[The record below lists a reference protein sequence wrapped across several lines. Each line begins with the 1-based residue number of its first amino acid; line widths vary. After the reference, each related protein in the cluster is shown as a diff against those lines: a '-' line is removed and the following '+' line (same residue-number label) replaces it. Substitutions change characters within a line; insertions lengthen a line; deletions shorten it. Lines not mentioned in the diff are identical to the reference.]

1 MNTNPTSRT
10 VAVAIAVGL
19 LAAAGGYGVAT
30 WRQQGGAATQAAAG
44 AALPAASAVAGRQV
58 LYWYD
63 PMKPEARFDKP
74 GRSPFMDMDLVP
86 RYADEAAA
94 AGAGGVAINAR
105 LTQSLGMRLATVTRE
120 SINSGVE
127 ATGTLGFNERDV
139 AIVQTRTAGF
149 VEKVYARAPGD
160 VVAAG
165 APLVDVLVPEWAG
178 AQREFLAVRAT
189 GDTALTAA
197 VRQRL
202 LLLGMGEAL
211 VTAIERSGQPRPVM
225 TLTSPI
231 GGVIQ
236 ELMVRQGMALAPM
249 MTLARINGLSTLW
262 LEAAVP
268 EVHAALLAVG
278 RPVQARFAA
287 YPGEVFSGRIAAVLP
302 EANRETR
309 TLRVRIELPNKG
321 GKLRA
326 GMYAQATLAGAAE
339 SALVVPSEAVIR
351 TGRRALVFVAGGEGG
366 RYTPVDV
373 ELGREVGGRLV
384 ILKGLSEGQQ
394 VVASGQFLVD
404 SEASVTGVIGRT
416 AAAPVAVA
424 SAATTPAVSTAPA
437 LHQTL
442 GVVRA
447 LAADEI
453 ELDHEPVPALKWPAM
468 TMPFALKS
476 PALLQGLTVGDRVR
490 FGFRQGPSGVVIEQ
504 IEKLAAA
511 AAASASTATMPG
523 MRK

>member
-1 MNTNPTSRT
+1 MNPNTSSRTLT
-10 VAVAIAVGL
+10 VAVIVGL
-19 LAAAGGYGVAT
+19 LAAAGGYGIAVWRGPGTAT
-30 WRQQGGAATQAAAG
+30 HE
-44 AALPAASAVAGRQV
+44 AASAAAPASSATPGRQV

-63 PMKPEARFDKP
+63 PMKPDARFDKP

-86 RYADEAAA
+86 RYADED
-94 AGAGGVAINAR
+94 AGAGGVAISPR

-120 SINSGVE
+120 PIASGVE
-127 ATGTLGFNERDV
+127 AVGTLGFNERDV

-178 AQREFLAVRAT
+178 AQREYLAVRTT
-189 GDTALTAA
+189 GEKALTAA
-197 VRQRL
+197 ARQRL
-202 LLLGMGEAL
+202 LLLGMGDAL
-211 VTAIERSGQPRPVM
+211 VAEVERSGQPRPVM
-225 TLTSPI
+225 TITSPI

-249 MTLARINGLSTLW
+249 MTLARVNGLGTLW

-268 EVHAALLAVG
+268 EAQAALLGLG

-287 YPGEVFSGRIAAVLP
+287 WPGEVFDGRIAAVLP

-326 GMYAQATLAGAAE
+326 GLYAQATLAGAPE

-351 TGRRALVFVAGGEGG
+351 TGQRAMVFVAGAEAG

-384 ILKGLSEGQQ
+384 VLKGLSEGQQ

-404 SEASVTGVIGRT
+404 SEASLSGAVART
-416 AAAPVAVA
+416 AAAPPAAASTPA
-424 SAATTPAVSTAPA
+424 SAAAPA
-437 LHQTL
+437 LYEVNA
-442 GVVRA
+442 VVESVEGA
-447 LAADEI
+447 EI
-453 ELDHEPVPALKWPAM
+453 SVEHEPVPALKWPAM
-468 TMPFALKS
+468 SMPFALRS
-476 PALLQGLTVGDRVR
+476 PALGQGLKAGDKVR
-490 FGFRQGPSGVVIEQ
+490 LRFSAEGSGPVVHQ
-504 IEKLAAA
+504 IDRLPAAA
-511 AAASASTATMPG
+511 TPG
-523 MRK
+523 KKP

>member
-1 MNTNPTSRT
+1 MNTNTTSRT
-10 VAVAIAVGL
+10 VAVAAVVGL

-30 WRQQGGAATQAAAG
+30 WRQHGDAGANATAGAAMPAAG
-44 AALPAASAVAGRQV
+44 ADSTRAV

-63 PMKPEARFDKP
+63 PMKPDARFDKP

-86 RYADEAAA
+86 RYADEGGA
-94 AGAGGVAINAR
+94 AGGVQINPR

-120 SINSGVE
+120 SIASGVE
-127 ATGTLGFNERDV
+127 AVGTLGFNERDV
-139 AIVQTRTAGF
+139 AILQTRTAGF

-189 GDTALTAA
+189 GESALTSAA
-197 VRQRL
+197 RQRL

-211 VTAIERSGQPRPVM
+211 VAEVERTGEPRPLM
-225 TLTSPI
+225 TLRSPI
-231 GGVIQ
+231 GGVIT

-249 MTLARINGLSTLW
+249 MTLARINGLGTLW

-326 GMYAQATLAGAAE
+326 GLYAQATLAGAAE

-351 TGRRALVFVAGGEGG
+351 TGQRAMVFVAGGEPG

-373 ELGREVGGRLV
+373 ELGREVGSRLV
-384 ILKGLSEGQQ
+384 VLKGLSEGQQ

-404 SEASVTGVIGRT
+404 SEASLSGAVGRT
-416 AAAPVAVA
+416 AAEPA
-424 SAATTPAVSTAPA
+424 SAAASAAAMVLHDVNAVVESVEGA
-437 LHQTL
+437 
-442 GVVRA
+442 
-447 LAADEI
+447 EI
-453 ELDHEPVPALKWPAM
+453 SVEHEPVPALKWPAM
-468 TMPFALKS
+468 SMPFALKS
-476 PALLQGLTVGDRVR
+476 PALGQGLKAGDKVR
-490 FGFRQGPSGVVIEQ
+490 LRFSAEGSGPVVHEIQ
-504 IEKLAAA
+504 RLPAAA
-511 AAASASTATMPG
+511 APQG
-523 MRK
+523 GKP

>member
-1 MNTNPTSRT
+1 MNTNTSSRT
-10 VAVAIAVGL
+10 LIVAAVVGL
-19 LAAAGGYGVAT
+19 LAAAGGYGVAV
-30 WRQQGGAATQAAAG
+30 WRGQGGAAHDTPS
-44 AALPAASAVAGRQV
+44 AALPASGASAGRQV

-63 PMKPEARFDKP
+63 PMKPDARFDKP

-86 RYADEAAA
+86 RYADEGDA
-94 AGAGGVAINAR
+94 AGGVKINPT

-120 SINSGVE
+120 SIASGVE
-127 ATGTLGFNERDV
+127 AVGTLGFNERDV
-139 AIVQTRTAGF
+139 AVLQTRTAGF

-189 GDTALTAA
+189 GETALTAA
-197 VRQRL
+197 ARQRL

-211 VTAIERSGQPRPVM
+211 VAEVERSGQPRPVM

-231 GGVIQ
+231 AGVIQ

-268 EVHAALLAVG
+268 EVHAALLGLG

-287 YPGEVFSGRIAAVLP
+287 WPGEVFDGRIAAVLP

-339 SALVVPSEAVIR
+339 SALVVPGEAVIR
-351 TGRRALVFVAGGEGG
+351 TGQRTMVFVAGGEPG

-373 ELGREVGGRLV
+373 TLGREVGGKLV
-384 ILKGLSEGQQ
+384 ILKGLTEGQQ

-404 SEASVTGVIGRT
+404 SEASLSGAVART
-416 AAAPVAVA
+416 AAPA
-424 SAATTPAVSTAPA
+424 SAPAAAAGPL
-437 LHQTL
+437 LHEVNA
-442 GVVRA
+442 VVESVEGA
-447 LAADEI
+447 EI
-453 ELDHEPVPALKWPAM
+453 SVQHEPVPALKWPAM
-468 TMPFALKS
+468 SMPFALKS
-476 PALLQGLTVGDRVR
+476 PALGQGLKAGDKVR
-490 FGFRQGPSGVVIEQ
+490 LRFSAEGAGPVVHDVQ
-504 IEKLAAA
+504 RLPAAA
-511 AAASASTATMPG
+511 APQG
-523 MRK
+523 GKP

>member
-1 MNTNPTSRT
+1 MNTNPNSRT
-10 VAVAIAVGL
+10 LAVAVLVGL

-30 WRQQGGAATQAAAG
+30 WRQHGAAAHDAGAAAMLPASEAAAG
-44 AALPAASAVAGRQV
+44 RAV

-63 PMKPEARFDKP
+63 PMKPDARFDKP

-86 RYADEAAA
+86 RYADEGGA
-94 AGAGGVAINAR
+94 AGGVQINPR

-120 SINSGVE
+120 SVANGVE
-127 ATGTLGFNERDV
+127 AVGTLGFNEREV
-139 AIVQTRTAGF
+139 AILQTRTAGF

-189 GDTALTAA
+189 GETALTTAA
-197 VRQRL
+197 RQRL
-202 LLLGMGEAL
+202 LLLGMGEPL
-211 VTAIERSGQPRPVM
+211 VAEVERTGQPRPVV
-225 TLTSPI
+225 TLRSPI
-231 GGVIQ
+231 GGVIT

-249 MTLARINGLSTLW
+249 MTLARINGLGTLW

-268 EVHAALLAVG
+268 EVQAALLAVG

-326 GMYAQATLAGAAE
+326 GLYAMATLAGVAE
-339 SALVVPSEAVIR
+339 TALVVPSEAVIR
-351 TGRRALVFVAGGEGG
+351 TGQRAMVFVAGGEAG

-373 ELGREVGGRLV
+373 ELGREVGSRLV
-384 ILKGLSEGQQ
+384 VLKGLSEGQQ

-404 SEASVTGVIGRT
+404 SEASLSGAVGRT
-416 AAAPVAVA
+416 AVVPA
-424 SAATTPAVSTAPA
+424 SALASAPTAAAAMVLHDVNAVVESVEGA
-437 LHQTL
+437 
-442 GVVRA
+442 
-447 LAADEI
+447 EI
-453 ELDHEPVPALKWPAM
+453 SVEHEPVPALKWPAM
-468 TMPFALKS
+468 SMPFALKS
-476 PALLQGLTVGDRVR
+476 PALGQGLKAGDKVR
-490 FGFRQGPSGVVIEQ
+490 LRFSAEGSGPVVHEIQ
-504 IEKLAAA
+504 RLPAAA
-511 AAASASTATMPG
+511 APQG
-523 MRK
+523 GKP